1 MNFTAT
7 VKQELISLPLEKTCC
22 MTSELNALTAC
33 CGSLALL
40 GGGRVQLHYAT
51 QSAGVLRRIFTLL
64 KQRHGISAA
73 PRLVRL
79 NSFGGVRQYQ
89 LRLTAEDSRTLLR
102 SMDPQR
108 RESAGLRGVPVR
120 MTRRI
125 CCRRAW
131 IRGAFLGCGT
141 VTDPARGYRAEFV
154 LADASRAAHLV
165 RLLELAG
172 VPAARIVRRGSEVV
186 YLRQG
191 DALVTLLGLMGASR
205 AVFHVENVR
214 AAGSLSGSVNRATNC
229 DHANLSK
236 QLSAAQRQVE
246 QITRI
251 SLACG
256 LTALPREL
264 EEMARLR
271 LSNPDAGLREL
282 GEMTSP
288 PLTKSGVQQRLRR
301 IAAFAQAL
309 DGTAPHN
316 P

>member
-33 CGSLALL
+33 CGSISLL
-40 GGGRVQLHYAT
+40 GAGRVQLHYVT

-64 KQRHGISAA
+64 KRRHGISAA

-79 NSFGGVRQYQ
+79 GSFGGVRQYQ
-89 LRLTAEDSRTLLR
+89 LRLTPEDTRTVLR
-102 SMDPQR
+102 GMDPQR
-108 RESAGLRGVPVR
+108 REGIGLRGVPLR
-120 MTRRI
+120 QTRRI

-154 LADASRAAHLV
+154 LADATRAAHLA
-165 RLLELAG
+165 RLLTLNG
-172 VPAARIVRRGSEVV
+172 VPTGHIQRRGSEVV

-214 AAGSLSGSVNRATNC
+214 AAGSLSAGVNRATNC
-229 DHANLSK
+229 DHANLTK
-236 QLSAAQRQVE
+236 QLGAAQRQVE

-251 SLACG
+251 SLARG

-264 EEMARLR
+264 EELARLR
-271 LSNPDAGLREL
+271 LSNPDAGLKEL
-282 GEMTSP
+282 GDMLSP
-288 PLTKSGVQQRLRR
+288 PLTKSGVQQRMRR
-301 IAAFAQAL
+301 IAAFAQTL
-309 DGTAPHN
+309 D
-316 P
+316 